1 MKPITIHVS
10 EPLYQE
16 FQKHAKQTDRKAA
29 ELIREAMQLYRD
41 QKIRKPQDAQHSRY
55 QANFGRVRYLKPWT
69 SRAEMLEDFF
79 DDRT

>member
-41 QKIRKPQDAQHSRY
+41 QKIRKPQTHSIRDIKPISV
-55 QANFGRVRYLKPWT
+55 GKILKPWT
-69 SRAEMLEDFF
+69 SRSEMLEDFF